1 METQE
6 KPKSFIVVQFAD
18 VGSTI
23 MSVQYEGVTPM
34 QLLALSDYFQLVG
47 KNKLLVELNEREE
60 QMTQQ
65 KLSVPENKIIIA
77 SK

>member
-34 QLLALSDYFQLVG
+34 QLLALSEYFQLVG